1 MEGPELC
8 NGRICRQTVSPGLK
22 LEAIRT
28 NEETVR
34 VNWYATTATN
44 VEGYI
49 LERSLGNNAPFEQVH
64 YIKADPSIT
73 TQAFQFNDNNSY
85 AEKSIYRVVQVF
97 LSGERLEKKAVAG
110 GYNTDLKVTAYPNP
124 SAHNF
129 TLFIQSRRDEPLQL
143 RVVDVLGRVVEQ
155 KDNLPANQL
164 IEIGAQYRTGI
175 FFVQILQAGK
185 TKQVKVEK
193 RDSQAQ

>member
-1 MEGPELC
+1 MITTKTIYMKVLLFMLLALFYGGLALAQGEDPTETRVKAWLKEKRTAFYASRAKDPAVQ
-8 NGRICRQTVSPGLK
+8 NFLLLYEQLEKDGRICRQTVSPGLK

-97 LSGERLEKKAVAG
+97 LSGERLEKKSG
-110 GYNTDLKVTAYPNP
+110 
-124 SAHNF
+124 
-129 TLFIQSRRDEPLQL
+129 SRR
-143 RVVDVLGRVVEQ
+143 
-155 KDNLPANQL
+155 
-164 IEIGAQYRTGI
+164 IQY
-175 FFVQILQAGK
+175 
-185 TKQVKVEK
+185 
-193 RDSQAQ
+193 